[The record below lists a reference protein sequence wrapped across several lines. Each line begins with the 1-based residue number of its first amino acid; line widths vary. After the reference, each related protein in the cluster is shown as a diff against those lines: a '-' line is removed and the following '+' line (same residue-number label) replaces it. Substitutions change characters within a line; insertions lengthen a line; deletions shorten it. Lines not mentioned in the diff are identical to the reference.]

1 MEQKKDEKRRE
12 VKNPIRTLER
22 RMKTFGRKCLLCS
35 GADKL
40 RKIIT
45 LFVLVAINALSLGNE
60 TQGDGGNPPPDA
72 KYRIPDSELWISL
85 LGHKDA
91 YHSINIYQT
100 LSPVLLIM
108 TPLSLRGC

>member
-60 TQGDGGNPPPDA
+60 TQGDGVNPPPDA
-72 KYRIPDSELWISL
+72 KYRIPDSEL
-85 LGHKDA
+85 
-91 YHSINIYQT
+91 
-100 LSPVLLIM
+100 
-108 TPLSLRGC
+108 